1 MVTYRD
7 DRDGRPWN
15 RFHHIRHGPLI
26 RAAGHQRVGGK
37 WVGRQRLT
45 RPGLDRKREKR
56 PAAMQRPEEGD
67 EKGSGHFQAEM
78 SRTPRASEGTQ
89 TPENV
94 LNISGSL
101 FHHLPDSG

>member
-1 MVTYRD
+1 M
-7 DRDGRPWN
+7 
-15 RFHHIRHGPLI
+15 
-26 RAAGHQRVGGK
+26 
-37 WVGRQRLT
+37 RLFAN
-45 RPGLDRKREKR
+45 RKREKR

-67 EKGSGHFQAEM
+67 EKGSGHLKAEM